1 MPFESLCQKCPIQ
14 KMCTLP
20 CKIFEVDKCD
30 TYDYAVVKLRNHRK
44 LRTTQQG
51 MPETQDIKD

>member
-1 MPFESLCQKCPIQ
+1 MPFESLCQKCPIK

-30 TYDYAVVKLRNHRK
+30 TYDYAVAKIKASSRTSYNSRSPKQRK
-44 LRTTQQG
+44 SA
-51 MPETQDIKD
+51 KD

>member
-1 MPFESLCQKCPIQ
+1 MPFKSLCQKCPIQ

-30 TYDYAVVKLRNHRK
+30 TYDYAVAKLKSHLK
-44 LRTTQQG
+44 LRTTRKG
-51 MPETQDIKD
+51 TPRKKKSKD